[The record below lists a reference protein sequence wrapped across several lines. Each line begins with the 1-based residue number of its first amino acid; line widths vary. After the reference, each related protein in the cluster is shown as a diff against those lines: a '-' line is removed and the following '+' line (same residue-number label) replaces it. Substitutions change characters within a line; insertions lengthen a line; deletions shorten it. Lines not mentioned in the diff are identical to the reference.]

1 MIVHETQ
8 LPLHEL
14 VDLVDLVHLRIEKTD
29 RPLTVHQIK
38 LLFIVEDPDR
48 VFKRS
53 WVLTTIILRTLIVI
67 MIKYSSFQT
76 LSLS

>member
-1 MIVHETQ
+1 MIVHDTQ
-8 LPLHEL
+8 LPLDEL

-48 VFKRS
+48 VFKRC
-53 WVLTTIILRTLIVI
+53 WVLATVILWTKIVTIV
-67 MIKYSSFQT
+67 KFSSFQT